1 MLLKNPI
8 ETVISHNIQE
18 NYVGRKLPC
27 TLYINLD
34 IQMGL
39 GHKTIN
45 LYECFG
51 SLDGVINWKDVT
63 IIVVI

>member
-1 MLLKNPI
+1 MIP
-8 ETVISHNIQE
+8 HNTKE
-18 NYVGRKLPC
+18 NYVGRKLLTC

-45 LYECFG
+45 LYECFD
-51 SLDGVINWKDVT
+51 SLDGVINGSALKGCDNYSRY
-63 IIVVI
+63 INH